1 MTSYFDLQAV
11 HLAGDIADQLGLDL
25 PKLVEII
32 IGETFCAVKN
42 YLESKVDER
51 TISNESSSDTIKPLP
66 ESDSR
71 DSDTSESQSDII
83 AVTQG
88 VTLGDPNAA
97 WVRSSESGLTLEW
110 RHHLFKCVDSAPLI
124 MKKKG
129 DPSGYV
135 SRLQCSDTVVLNFS
149 NCL

>member
-1 MTSYFDLQAV
+1 M
-11 HLAGDIADQLGLDL
+11 HLAGDIADHLGLDL
-25 PKLVEII
+25 PKLAEII

-42 YLESKVDER
+42 YLEAQVGER
-51 TISNESSSDTIKPLP
+51 TLSNASSGDTINLRS
-66 ESDSR
+66 ESEPR
-71 DSDTSESQSDII
+71 ASDTSENMSDIV

-88 VTLGDPNAA
+88 LTLGDPNAA

-129 DPSGYV
+129 DPNGYGTELV
-135 SRLQCSDTVVLNFS
+135 
-149 NCL
+149 